1 MKSNFNQIIKFREK
15 PLLVFIF
22 IMLIL
27 SVISKSIYSY
37 FIPNVN
43 VKYVQQGTIKT
54 QVKSYSIVDTPR
66 LKSIYADINARIK
79 SQNIE
84 ENKIIKNGEILI
96 TYDIQ
101 EQLDKLKYEE
111 LEYEK
116 LNVKE
121 EVLKN
126 STLEIEKQKL
136 SIKKQ
141 EEKITKIEEELKK
154 ITELFEAGAIPK
166 KEITDKKSELDEEK
180 IQLEIDKKEL
190 EHLIT
195 NEENKKINDDI
206 KQKNKDKIKQIEK
219 NQKELE
225 IKMKKDNIQLFSA
238 LKSMYDGK
246 IIKSYID
253 GKTMLSQGE
262 KICDIIEDGNT
273 YKAIFKLKKDEMNL
287 FKIDDKINLKIKSMS
302 KDKIDA
308 IVTDIL
314 NSNEK
319 KEITVSFKTDENVY
333 MQNVELNYEKESKVY
348 DMVLPSSAIKY
359 DGKNYYI
366 NVIDKKENFL
376 SSDYIARRVLIRIEE
391 KGNNMV
397 AISSEISINEKVVI
411 SSDKFIENGQKVYI
425 SNYNI

>member
-1 MKSNFNQIIKFREK
+1 MIFLKSNFNQIIKFREK

-27 SVISKSIYSY
+27 SIISKSIYSY

-287 FKIDDKINLKIKSMS
+287 FKID
-302 KDKIDA
+302 A
-308 IVTDIL
+308 
-314 NSNEK
+314 
-319 KEITVSFKTDENVY
+319 
-333 MQNVELNYEKESKVY
+333 
-348 DMVLPSSAIKY
+348 
-359 DGKNYYI
+359 
-366 NVIDKKENFL
+366 
-376 SSDYIARRVLIRIEE
+376 AR
-391 KGNNMV
+391 
-397 AISSEISINEKVVI
+397 
-411 SSDKFIENGQKVYI
+411 
-425 SNYNI
+425 